1 MEDKLIVIANETYTS
16 ALALQGYLN
25 SNGIECYLKNVNLIQ
40 PNISDNVKVQIREAD
55 AEKAIKLLVELD
67 DPGRGEHN
75 VRRILVPIDFSEH
88 STNAALFAL
97 RIAHVYGA
105 ELKLLH
111 VFNSPI
117 VDLIPFSDA
126 ASVQIDVDL
135 NFHTLQKNAKKQLVK
150 AFEQIKRYARE
161 NGMDT
166 VKIGYS
172 LREGF
177 PSYGIIDSCRRH
189 KPGIVIM
196 GTKGEG
202 FRSNELV
209 GDVAMDVAK
218 EVNIPLLVIPE
229 KAVLKDI
236 YEVKNV
242 LYAARLDDN
251 DYAAI
256 RKLAVILSAFK
267 VNIWCINCTDE
278 PENAIARAR
287 LSSLKD
293 YAKKTIKKANIQF
306 ELVKGKYCAETFRG
320 FISGRR
326 IDLFAVT
333 MHKRNLL
340 SRIFN
345 PSLTRKMLAEAD
357 IPMLIFPD

>member
-1 MEDKLIVIANETYTS
+1 M
-16 ALALQGYLN
+16 
-25 SNGIECYLKNVNLIQ
+25 
-40 PNISDNVKVQIREAD
+40 P
-55 AEKAIKLLVELD
+55 KAQT
-67 DPGRGEHN
+67 RN
-75 VRRILVPIDFSEH
+75 
-88 STNAALFAL
+88 
-97 RIAHVYGA
+97 
-105 ELKLLH
+105 
-111 VFNSPI
+111 
-117 VDLIPFSDA
+117 
-126 ASVQIDVDL
+126 
-135 NFHTLQKNAKKQLVK
+135 
-150 AFEQIKRYARE
+150 
-161 NGMDT
+161 M
-166 VKIGYS
+166 
-172 LREGF
+172 
-177 PSYGIIDSCRRH
+177 
-189 KPGIVIM
+189 IM

-333 MHKRNLL
+333 MHKELTFAL
-340 SRIFN
+340 IQ
-345 PSLTRKMLAEAD
+345 PILTRKMLAEAD
-357 IPMLIFPD
+357 IPAYLSRLTI